1 MTEISIVV
9 PTYSEEENIKPFLQR
24 TEKVLDKLGK
34 SYEIIFALDPSSD
47 NTEKI
52 ILDEIK
58 RNKNIKLLIFSRQF
72 GQPAATMAGISS
84 CKGFYC
90 VIIDVDLQDPPEI
103 IENLYNKII
112 SGYEVVYAKRKSR
125 KGETFL
131 KKLISSIAYYL
142 INKFSDIQ
150 IPRDTGDYRIF
161 SRRVINHLMKLN
173 ESHGYLRGLVAFVGF
188 KQSFVEYDREKR
200 FAGKSK
206 YNKFFGSL
214 KIGFNGLIGFSSK
227 PLFLM
232 SVSGFL
238 IAMLGFLLGIWYIF
252 QKITDI
258 NLTPGLTTTVILIS
272 FFAGVQLLG
281 LGLLGEYV
289 GRIYDEVKQRP
300 KYILDKKVN
309 FEDQQQ
315 KWTPIIN
322 NSFEY

>member
-9 PTYSEEENIKPFLQR
+9 PTYNEEENIKPFLQR

-84 CKGFYC
+84 CKGSYC

-125 KGETFL
+125 KGETFF
-131 KKLISSIAYYL
+131 KKMISSIAYYL
-142 INKFSDIQ
+142 INKFSDIH

-161 SRRVINHLMKLN
+161 SRRVINHLVKLK
-173 ESHGYLRGLVAFVGF
+173 ESHGFLRGLVAFVGF
-188 KQSFVEYDREKR
+188 NQSFVMYDREER

-300 KYILDKKVN
+300 KYILDKKIN
-309 FEDQQQ
+309 FDD
-315 KWTPIIN
+315 N
-322 NSFEY
+322 NKNEIK

>member
-9 PTYSEEENIKPFLQR
+9 PTYNEEENIKPFLQR

-84 CKGFYC
+84 CKGSYC

-125 KGETFL
+125 KGETFF
-131 KKLISSIAYYL
+131 KKIISSIAYYL
-142 INKFSDIQ
+142 INKFSDIH

-161 SRRVINHLMKLN
+161 SRRVMNHLVKLN
-173 ESHGYLRGLVAFVGF
+173 ESHGFLRGLVAFVGF
-188 KQSFVEYDREKR
+188 NQSFVMYDREER

-300 KYILDKKVN
+300 KYILDKKIN
-309 FEDQQQ
+309 FDD
-315 KWTPIIN
+315 N
-322 NSFEY
+322 NKNEIK

>member
-9 PTYSEEENIKPFLQR
+9 PTYNEEENIKPFLQR

-84 CKGFYC
+84 CKGSYC

-125 KGETFL
+125 KGETFF
-131 KKLISSIAYYL
+131 KKIISSIAYYL
-142 INKFSDIQ
+142 INKFSDIH
-150 IPRDTGDYRIF
+150 IPRDTGDYRMF
-161 SRRVINHLMKLN
+161 SRRVINHLVKLK
-173 ESHGYLRGLVAFVGF
+173 ESHGFLRGLVAFVGF
-188 KQSFVEYDREKR
+188 NQSFVMYDREER

-300 KYILDKKVN
+300 KYILDKKIN
-309 FEDQQQ
+309 FDD
-315 KWTPIIN
+315 N
-322 NSFEY
+322 NKNEIK